1 MQNPSLPLPSP
12 KHSSAAPGQAASCTT
27 SSSTP
32 KGRVT
37 NLRDFAQAKL
47 RLSDS
52 TFERHLVSVADSDYQ
67 APASHPVAPERTP

>member
-12 KHSSAAPGQAASCTT
+12 KHSSAAPGQAASCT
-27 SSSTP
+27 SSTP

-67 APASHPVAPERTP
+67 APARNSVAPERTP